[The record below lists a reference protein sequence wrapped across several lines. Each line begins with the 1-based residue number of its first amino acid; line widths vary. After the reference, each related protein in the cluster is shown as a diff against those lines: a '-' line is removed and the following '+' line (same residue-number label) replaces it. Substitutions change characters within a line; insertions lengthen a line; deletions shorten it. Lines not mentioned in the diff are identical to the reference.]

1 MREPLRLR
9 RSSPARTSPIGV
21 HAGLLTPDWTPASAR
36 RTIATAAAIGFD
48 LVEIPAPGADDGS
61 ASAAETAALLDEHR
75 IDAVVS
81 LALDASSDI
90 HTADPAVSARGEA
103 RLADAVRFAAGIGAG
118 YVGGVTHSAMRKN
131 PHGGG
136 PAERAN
142 VVRVLRDV
150 AARAAADGIVLGL
163 EYVNRY
169 ESNLLNTA
177 AQTVALIEE
186 VGATGLVVH
195 LDAFHAHMEE
205 VDLASA
211 VRDAGDLLAYVHA
224 SENHR
229 GALGTGSTD
238 WDGLFAAFHAA
249 SFAGPLT
256 VETFSPAVQS
266 AAVADDIGLWRELW
280 SDPVAVATAGHRF
293 LADRLDAVPPA
304 PAAAHAAT
312 GA

>member
-1 MREPLRLR
+1 MREPLRMR
-9 RSSPARTSPIGV
+9 RASPARTSPIGV
-21 HAGLLTPDWTPASAR
+21 HAGLLAPDWTDRSATR
-36 RTIATAAAIGFD
+36 VIATAAGIGYD
-48 LVEIPAPGADDGS
+48 LVEIPAPGVDDGS
-61 ASAAETAALLDEHR
+61 ASARRTAELLDGHG

-81 LALDASSDI
+81 LALDADSDI
-90 HTADPAVSARGEA
+90 HTADAAVSARGEA
-103 RLADAVRFAAGIGAG
+103 RLAGAVRFAAGIGAG

-131 PHGGG
+131 PHRGGA
-136 PAERAN
+136 AERAN

-150 AARAAADGIVLGL
+150 AARAAADGIVIGL

-186 VGATGLVVH
+186 VGATNLVVH

-211 VRDAGDLLAYVHA
+211 VRDAGDHLAYVHA

-229 GALGTGSTD
+229 GELGTGSTD
-238 WDGLFAAFHAA
+238 WGRLFAALRAT

-266 AAVADDIGLWRELW
+266 AAVADDIALWRELW

-293 LADRLDAVPPA
+293 LAERLDAVPHAAAAA
-304 PAAAHAAT
+304 PAATRA
-312 GA
+312 